1 MRVWSEVPKRRTQ
14 EVVADLATI
23 VWVLLWAF
31 IGIQLYAALAQL
43 SSVGTSIG
51 DAGEGF
57 ESAGSSLE
65 AILSQIPLVG
75 EGAGNIVRDAFQGI
89 GSPLVDAG
97 ADLERLLLIIASVLG
112 LLLVAVAVVPW
123 LNRYLPWRRR
133 RLSELNAADRVIRQ
147 SASAR
152 TAEVADADV
161 ERVLATRALYRQ
173 DYEDLL
179 EHTPD
184 PIGDFIGG
192 RYDRLA
198 QAELESVG
206 LRQPSTG
213 DG

>member
-1 MRVWSEVPKRRTQ
+1 MRLWSEVPRRRSQ
-14 EVVADLATI
+14 EVVADLATA
-23 VWVLLWAF
+23 VWVLLWASL
-31 IGIQLYAALAQL
+31 GVQLYAALAQL
-43 SSVGTSIG
+43 ASVGTSIG

-75 EGAGNIVRDAFQGI
+75 EGAGNIVRDAFQEI

>member
-1 MRVWSEVPKRRTQ
+1 MRVWSEVPRRRSQ
-14 EVVADLATI
+14 EVVADLATA
-23 VWVLLWAF
+23 VWVLLWASL
-31 IGIQLYAALAQL
+31 GVQLYAALAQL
-43 SSVGTSIG
+43 ASVGTSIG

-89 GSPLVDAG
+89 GGPLVHAG
-97 ADLERLLLIIASVLG
+97 ADLERLLLIIAGVLG
-112 LLLVAVAVVPW
+112 LLLVAVAVIPW

-133 RLSELNAADRVIRQ
+133 RWSELNAADRVIRQ
-147 SASAR
+147 SA
-152 TAEVADADV
+152 AERRLEVTDAEV
-161 ERVLATRALYRQ
+161 ERVLATRALYRL

-179 EHTPD
+179 DQAPD
-184 PIGDFIGG
+184 PIGDFVGG

-198 QAELESVG
+198 RAELESVG
-206 LRQPSTG
+206 LRQTSKG

>member
-1 MRVWSEVPKRRTQ
+1 MRVWSEVPRRRSQ
-14 EVVADLATI
+14 EVVADLGTA
-23 VWVLLWAF
+23 VWVLLWAS
-31 IGIQLYAALAQL
+31 IGVQLYVALAQL
-43 SSVGTSIG
+43 ASVGTSIG

-65 AILSQIPLVG
+65 TILSQIPLVG
-75 EGAGNIVRDAFQGI
+75 QGAGNIVRDAFQGI

>member
-1 MRVWSEVPKRRTQ
+1 M
-14 EVVADLATI
+14 
-23 VWVLLWAF
+23 
-31 IGIQLYAALAQL
+31 
-43 SSVGTSIG
+43 GTSIG